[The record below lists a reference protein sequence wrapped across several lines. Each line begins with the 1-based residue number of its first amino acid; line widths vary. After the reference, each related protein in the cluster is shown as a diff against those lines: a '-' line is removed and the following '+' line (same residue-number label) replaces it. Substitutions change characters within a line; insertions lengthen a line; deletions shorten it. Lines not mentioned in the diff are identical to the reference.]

1 VTHRHSNLSAGKKQL
16 MSAWAQFVSVK
27 KAGNSDTK
35 FTSIAGHSMHTKIQ
49 DFIKVARKE
58 MGLDQFGFGIV
69 DMEHDGGSD
78 MDGRYLVWLCDLL
91 FDG

>member
-1 VTHRHSNLSAGKKQL
+1 
-16 MSAWAQFVSVK
+16 
-27 KAGNSDTK
+27 
-35 FTSIAGHSMHTKIQ
+35 MHTKIQ